1 MGSESVDNLLA
12 YKANPRF
19 LVQCAFQFAPLLL
32 IHLSSVV
39 LALSQ
44 GQSLFDEVVV
54 ADVMVVE
61 YNCKAIGSLHDDCS
75 HCEMKN
81 QLTGFIQF

>member
-1 MGSESVDNLLA
+1 MGSESVDNLWA

-19 LVQCAFQFAPLLL
+19 LVQFAYQFALLL
-32 IHLSSVV
+32 IHLSSLE

-44 GQSLFDEVVV
+44 GQSLYDEVVV
-54 ADVMVVE
+54 ADVVVVE
-61 YNCKAIGSLHDDCS
+61 YNCKAIGTLHDDCS

>member
-1 MGSESVDNLLA
+1 MGSESADNPWA

-19 LVQCAFQFAPLLL
+19 LVQCAYQFALQL

-54 ADVMVVE
+54 AEVMVVE
-61 YNCKAIGSLHDDCS
+61 YNCKAIGTLHDDCS

-81 QLTGFIQF
+81 QLTGFIRF